1 MKQENIYLAQKQVV
15 MQKYFNDRHVDIGFS
30 RKLNVFVWSCVK
42 RLGTSGFKFPAKG
55 SLPVILSSSMVWTRS
70 VLSSQAIADFNFAR
84 NKICYCLAAKHATD
98 STKIKNCAISFAIA
112 LRTP

>member
-1 MKQENIYLAQKQVV
+1 

-55 SLPVILSSSMVWTRS
+55 SLSVILSSMGNPDRELEGNHVPT
-70 VLSSQAIADFNFAR
+70 FNAHAR
-84 NKICYCLAAKHATD
+84 CSGKCNAHFLLGK
-98 STKIKNCAISFAIA
+98 
-112 LRTP
+112 R

>member
-1 MKQENIYLAQKQVV
+1 MKNDKYLYQGYFTNFLKQENIYLAQKQVV

-55 SLPVILSSSMVWTRS
+55 SLPVILSSMVEYEMHKR
-70 VLSSQAIADFNFAR
+70 A
-84 NKICYCLAAKHATD
+84 
-98 STKIKNCAISFAIA
+98 
-112 LRTP
+112 